1 MSQVLVA
8 CVQYQVW
15 YKQVMIKGYFVTSLI
30 EYCYNVDHPLQVCDS
45 IVNIGP
51 IADVTLGEPAF
62 VSVSDHV
69 IHHNNDHVIHHNND
83 HVIHCNVCIPSVTV
97 CVLLS
102 LNDSSLTDL

>member
-1 MSQVLVA
+1 M
-8 CVQYQVW
+8 
-15 YKQVMIKGYFVTSLI
+15 
-30 EYCYNVDHPLQVCDS
+30 CDS

-69 IHHNNDHVIHHNND
+69 IHHND